1 MRNNWVLPGMHK
13 LSEARR
19 FAFLL
24 YQSYEDR
31 KYTGAGMTEQK
42 RREQIAF
49 PNQKQNY
56 RDRRTVQKIPTREQ
70 READPS
76 YSGHSAGIHPENQPF
91 MSQELTHSNRG
102 RNMAATRTP
111 ETFDIEGEYELEED
125 ESYYDTR
132 LPTSTRRYQV
142 SPEEVY
148 QSGNTRYHVRYVD
161 VPQRKSRQ
169 AQLPPGRERHT
180 DAYEAVTQRG
190 RQRRQFHPLVW
201 LGVFG
206 VFLVLGWFG
215 LNAFTSWYQGVQDDL
230 TYGKQRH
237 FEVNAVVGHNDS
249 LQHPSHFTAEN
260 NNGQIIVIELPGGD
274 VSKAKIYQIETVPGN
289 AGNPPVKLMFKDMN
303 GDNKP
308 DMIVQIGDGSA
319 MIYLTLFNNGI
330 EFVSKP

>member
-1 MRNNWVLPGMHK
+1 MHK
-13 LSEARR
+13 QPFTKRT
-19 FAFLL
+19 AFLL
-24 YQSYEDR
+24 YGAYKER
-31 KYTGAGMTEQK
+31 KYTGAGMTEQQ

-56 RDRRTVQKIPTREQ
+56 RERRPVQKIPTRVQ

-76 YSGHSAGIHPENQPF
+76 YSGHSAGIHPEHQPF
-91 MSQELTHSNRG
+91 MSEELPDSSRG
-102 RNMAATRTP
+102 RNMAATRAP
-111 ETFDIEGEYELEED
+111 ATFDREGEYELEED

-132 LPTSTRRYQV
+132 LPTSARRYHV

-169 AQLPPGRERHT
+169 AQLPPGRERQT
-180 DAYEAVTQRG
+180 DAYEAVPQSGG
-190 RQRRQFHPLVW
+190 RRRQFHPLVW

-215 LNAFTSWYQGVQDDL
+215 LNALTFWYQGVQDDW
-230 TYGKQRH
+230 TYGTQRH
-237 FEVNAVVGHNDS
+237 FEINAVVGHNDS
-249 LQHPSHFTAEN
+249 VQHPSHFTAEN

-289 AGNPPVKLMFKDMN
+289 AGNPPVKLMFQDSN
-303 GDNKP
+303 GDGKP
-308 DMIVQIGDGSA
+308 DIIVQIGDGSA
-319 MIYLTLFNNGI
+319 MIYVTMYNNGQ
-330 EFVSKP
+330 EV

>member
-1 MRNNWVLPGMHK
+1 
-13 LSEARR
+13 
-19 FAFLL
+19 
-24 YQSYEDR
+24 
-31 KYTGAGMTEQK
+31 MTEQK

-49 PNQKQNY
+49 PNQKHY
-56 RDRRTVQKIPTREQ
+56 YLKRRTVQKIPTREQ

-76 YSGHSAGIHPENQPF
+76 YSGHSAGIHPEHQPF
-91 MSQELTHSNRG
+91 MSQELSDRSRG

-111 ETFDIEGEYELEED
+111 ATFDGEGEYELEED

-132 LPTSTRRYQV
+132 LPTSARRYQV

-169 AQLPPGRERHT
+169 AQLPPERERPA
-180 DAYEAVTQRG
+180 DGYEAVPQSG
-190 RQRRQFHPLVW
+190 GHKRQFHPLVW

-215 LNAFTSWYQGVQDDL
+215 LNAFTIWYQSVQDDW

-237 FEVNAVVGHNDS
+237 FEINAIVGHNDS
-249 LQHPSHFTAEN
+249 VQHPSHFTAEN

-289 AGNPPVKLMFKDMN
+289 AGNPPVKLSFKDVK
-303 GDNKP
+303 GDRKP
-308 DMIVQIGDGSA
+308 DMIVQIGDGGA
-319 MIYLTLFNNGI
+319 LIYLTLFNNGV
-330 EFVSKP
+330 EFVSKL